1 MKQLTM
7 LSTITSTI
15 VEDTDNNTLTFLV
28 NGKKITRKI
37 NSKYFSNWSIDTVRV
52 NNVMYQID
60 ESRLHLHH
68 LVQSK

>member
-28 NGKKITRKI
+28 NGKQITRKI

-52 NNVMYQID
+52 DNVIYQID
-60 ESRLHLHH
+60 ESRMHH

>member
-28 NGKKITRKI
+28 DGKQITRKI
-37 NSKYFSNWSIDTVRV
+37 SSKCFSNWSLDTVRV

-60 ESRLHLHH
+60 TSRMHH

>member
-28 NGKKITRKI
+28 NGKQVTRKI
-37 NSKYFSNWSIDTVRV
+37 NSKYFSNWGIDTVRV
-52 NNVMYQID
+52 DNVMYQID
-60 ESRLHLHH
+60 ESRMHH
-68 LVQSK
+68 LVKSK

>member
-37 NSKYFSNWSIDTVRV
+37 SSKYFSNWSINTVRV

-60 ESRLHLHH
+60 ESRMHH